1 MANSIFKSLY
11 SLTRKYKMPV
21 VINVA
26 GLALAFTAFLVIM
39 MQVYYDR
46 TYNEGIKDYDKVF
59 MAYNVT
65 DEYGDFTS
73 MSPPMMEF
81 IAGRS
86 PHIKDY
92 AYTDYMGMA
101 YTFYVED
108 KAVKDK
114 LLMVSPSLPEVFG
127 FEMVAG
133 TIDCMK
139 DMKSGIIPE
148 SFARRYFGSI
158 DVVGKTLTR
167 DSSIIV
173 GGVYK
178 DLPANSSMKNIV
190 YSPINPAWY
199 ADLWESWGFNSFTM
213 YIKVDDPSAIDG
225 IRESVNAG
233 LKEINSEMRKGIDY
247 VSLKDLHYTKEIS
260 GLLEAPVKESTEQM
274 LISIAI
280 LTILIAVINFTNF
293 SNALIPVRIRS
304 INTRK
309 IMGATRRSLT
319 LSLVAES
326 ALTSVVA
333 CLLAFLFVELLSM
346 TSFVNITTA
355 GISLTEYMPVT
366 VLTIA
371 IAALTGIFAGIIP
384 ALRMTSYSPAVVL
397 KGNFGL
403 SPKGQMMRNVMVGVQ
418 FFVAA
423 ALIVAASL
431 MQKQRDYMTRSIDYG
446 FDKDEIVVCDINPPA
461 NTPADKS
468 SIVNDMHALPFV
480 ENTSASWSV
489 LAEDKNSQGWV
500 FQTPE
505 GDKIDPRTMFCG
517 SGYMTTMGI
526 KILEG
531 RDFNDS
537 DTAAVIINKLT
548 AEKFGDVMNVGKQIN
563 FGKQHFTVVGICD
576 NVIYS
581 SLYNPTEPVMFVDMP
596 YPLGNLNVRV
606 RKGTNMFEAMD
617 GIRKVLDSY
626 DPGYPFNVRIY
637 DQIMDATYQKERK
650 LTTQITLFSTL
661 AVLISV
667 MGVFGLVMFD
677 SEYRKREIA
686 VRKVF
691 GATTS
696 GVVGMFNTKYLRI
709 LAVSCVLSIPA
720 AWYFTDKWMQNFAY
734 RTEMSWWIYALAFAG
749 LAIITVATVSYQCRK
764 IARTNPVESLKYE

>member
-1 MANSIFKSLY
+1 
-11 SLTRKYKMPV
+11 
-21 VINVA
+21 
-26 GLALAFTAFLVIM
+26 
-39 MQVYYDR
+39 
-46 TYNEGIKDYDKVF
+46 
-59 MAYNVT
+59 
-65 DEYGDFTS
+65 
-73 MSPPMMEF
+73 
-81 IAGRS
+81 
-86 PHIKDY
+86 
-92 AYTDYMGMA
+92 
-101 YTFYVED
+101 
-108 KAVKDK
+108 
-114 LLMVSPSLPEVFG
+114 
-127 FEMVAG
+127 
-133 TIDCMK
+133 
-139 DMKSGIIPE
+139 
-148 SFARRYFGSI
+148 
-158 DVVGKTLTR
+158 
-167 DSSIIV
+167 
-173 GGVYK
+173 
-178 DLPANSSMKNIV
+178 
-190 YSPINPAWY
+190 
-199 ADLWESWGFNSFTM
+199 
-213 YIKVDDPSAIDG
+213 
-225 IRESVNAG
+225 
-233 LKEINSEMRKGIDY
+233 MR
-247 VSLKDLHYTKEIS
+247 
-260 GLLEAPVKESTEQM
+260 
-274 LISIAI
+274 
-280 LTILIAVINFTNF
+280 
-293 SNALIPVRIRS
+293 
-304 INTRK
+304 
-309 IMGATRRSLT
+309 
-319 LSLVAES
+319 
-326 ALTSVVA
+326 
-333 CLLAFLFVELLSM
+333 
-346 TSFVNITTA
+346 
-355 GISLTEYMPVT
+355 
-366 VLTIA
+366 
-371 IAALTGIFAGIIP
+371 
-384 ALRMTSYSPAVVL
+384 
-397 KGNFGL
+397 
-403 SPKGQMMRNVMVGVQ
+403 
-418 FFVAA
+418 
-423 ALIVAASL
+423 
-431 MQKQRDYMTRSIDYG
+431 
-446 FDKDEIVVCDINPPA
+446 
-461 NTPADKS
+461 
-468 SIVNDMHALPFV
+468 ALPFV
-480 ENTSASWSV
+480 ENASASWSV

-548 AEKFGDVMNVGKQIN
+548 AEKFGDVLNVGKQIN

-734 RTEMSWWIYALAFAG
+734 RTDMSWWIYALAFAG
-749 LAIITVATVSYQCRK
+749 LAAITVATVSYQCRK

>member
-1 MANSIFKSLY
+1 M
-11 SLTRKYKMPV
+11 RKYKMPV
-21 VINVA
+21 AINVI

-101 YTFYVED
+101 YTFYAED

-114 LLMVSPSLPEVFG
+114 LLMVSPSFPEVFG

-167 DSSIIV
+167 DNSIIV

-274 LISIAI
+274 LIS
-280 LTILIAVINFTNF
+280 
-293 SNALIPVRIRS
+293 
-304 INTRK
+304 
-309 IMGATRRSLT
+309 RRSLT

-480 ENTSASWSV
+480 ENASASWSV

-548 AEKFGDVMNVGKQIN
+548 AEKFGDVLNVGRQIR

-650 LTTQITLFSTL
+650 LTTQITLFSAL

-749 LAIITVATVSYQCRK
+749 LAAITVATVSYQCRK
-764 IARTNPVESLKYE
+764 IAHTNTVESLKYE

>member
-11 SLTRKYKMPV
+11 SLTRKYKLPMT
-21 VINVA
+21 INVV

-92 AYTDYMGMA
+92 AYTDYMGMD

-108 KAVKDK
+108 KVVREK
-114 LLMVSPSLPEVFG
+114 LLMVSPSFPEVFG

-139 DMKSGIIPE
+139 DMRSGIIPE

-167 DSSIIV
+167 ENNIIV

-190 YSPINPAWY
+190 Y
-199 ADLWESWGFNSFTM
+199 
-213 YIKVDDPSAIDG
+213 
-225 IRESVNAG
+225 SVNAG

-355 GISLTEYMPVT
+355 GISLTGYLPVT

-371 IAALTGIFAGIIP
+371 IAVLTGIFAGIIP

-403 SPKGQMMRNVMVGVQ
+403 SPKGQMMRNVMVGFQ

-468 SIVNDMHALPFV
+468 TIVNDMRALPFV
-480 ENTSASWSV
+480 KDASASWSV

-563 FGKQHFTVVGICD
+563 FGKQRFTVVGICD

-596 YPLGNLNVRV
+596 YQMGNLNVRV

-617 GIRKVLDSY
+617 GIRKVLDGY
-626 DPGYPFNVRIY
+626 DPGYPFKVRIY

-650 LTTQITLFSTL
+650 LTTQITLFSAL

-709 LAVSCVLSIPA
+709 LAVGCVLSIPA

-749 LAIITVATVSYQCRK
+749 LAAITVATVSYQCRK
-764 IARTNPVESLKYE
+764 IAHTNPVESLKYE

>member
-11 SLTRKYKMPV
+11 SLTRKYKLPMT
-21 VINVA
+21 INVV

-92 AYTDYMGMA
+92 AYTDYMGMD

-108 KAVKDK
+108 KVVREK
-114 LLMVSPSLPEVFG
+114 LLMVSPSFPEVFG

-139 DMKSGIIPE
+139 DMRSGIIPE

-167 DSSIIV
+167 ENNIIV

-355 GISLTEYMPVT
+355 GISLTGYLPVT

-371 IAALTGIFAGIIP
+371 IAVLTGIFAGIIP

-403 SPKGQMMRNVMVGVQ
+403 SPKGQMMRNVMVGFQ

-468 SIVNDMHALPFV
+468 TIVNDMRALPFV
-480 ENTSASWSV
+480 KDASASWSV

-537 DTAAVIINKLT
+537 DTAAVIINK
-548 AEKFGDVMNVGKQIN
+548 
-563 FGKQHFTVVGICD
+563 
-576 NVIYS
+576 Y
-581 SLYNPTEPVMFVDMP
+581 
-596 YPLGNLNVRV
+596 
-606 RKGTNMFEAMD
+606 
-617 GIRKVLDSY
+617 
-626 DPGYPFNVRIY
+626 IY
-637 DQIMDATYQKERK
+637 DIRRND
-650 LTTQITLFSTL
+650 
-661 AVLISV
+661 
-667 MGVFGLVMFD
+667 G
-677 SEYRKREIA
+677 
-686 VRKVF
+686 
-691 GATTS
+691 
-696 GVVGMFNTKYLRI
+696 
-709 LAVSCVLSIPA
+709 
-720 AWYFTDKWMQNFAY
+720 
-734 RTEMSWWIYALAFAG
+734 
-749 LAIITVATVSYQCRK
+749 
-764 IARTNPVESLKYE
+764 